1 MSGGGKNA
9 YIKARE
15 ERDRKFFM
23 AGMAMGVQLDQD
35 FTQMSLRDPSVVG
48 GKDIFGRIRIM
59 KLRRNIAKLD
69 DYFSICFTK
78 HVEADK
84 RRDEMDQRLKEIY
97 GDDLDPFE
105 ERYPYATMFSYDK
118 PMKGWVD

>member
-1 MSGGGKNA
+1 MGGNNSA
-9 YIKARE
+9 YFKARD

-48 GKDIFGRIRIM
+48 GKDIFGHIRIM

-84 RRDEMDQRLKEIY
+84 RRDEMDQSLKEIY

-118 PMKGWVD
+118 PMKGWVK